1 MIKWF
6 KISLNYLNEKNGN
19 ISMKVQIISLPNSC
33 QFYSKTEIE
42 SNDIS
47 IKSLMS
53 GTLHQLLSQNL
64 SDRHRTRFLKK
75 SKAQTNTN
83 WCNATLSKS
92 FWNFLQ
98 TGPDRTANF
107 RSWHAIA
114 KSSSGQFSLI
124 SFKNV
129 PNPGVPVLFR
139 MNGLLVG
146 HLGEFPSQYNCLV
159 VILYYNFSQ
168 YLLNIFQL
176 FSSNV

>member
-53 GTLHQLLSQNL
+53 ETLHQPLSVNL
-64 SDRHRTRFLKK
+64 SDRHWARFLKNPK
-75 SKAQTNTN
+75 HRKIYKLMQCFA
-83 WCNATLSKS
+83 LEE
-92 FWNFLQ
+92 FLDFLQ

-168 YLLNIFQL
+168 YL
-176 FSSNV
+176 